1 MIGWYFLEEVLMDNQ
16 TGQNNLAEGSQVVE
30 SPAGWATSTPTI
42 QVGEV
47 PPGATNIN
55 VAGRKRSGALQG
67 FGRLWQKTYRVR
79 LAGTGKTPPEIM
91 QIWKEKFADFQ
102 PPENHF
108 YPPMAGIK
116 PNDVLFISAKVP
128 AFPGSPSI
136 LPVSSGVTVLYV
148 DENQFTVMTPEGFPV
163 SGWNTFSVVEGEDG
177 APVAQV
183 QALERSSDPIYEV
196 FDRYFGSAAQQEK
209 IWKTVLGNLAD
220 HLGVRGEITYSKIC
234 VDPKMQ
240 WSATKNVWKNAGVLT
255 MIYALGAP
263 FRWLQRK

>member
-1 MIGWYFLEEVLMDNQ
+1 MSDQ
-16 TGQNNLAEGSQVVE
+16 SGQDIRTEQHVGE
-30 SPAGWATSTPTI
+30 PTGWAKPTPRI
-42 QVGEV
+42 EVEQV

-55 VAGRKRSGALQG
+55 IEGRKRSGALHG

-79 LAGTGKTPPEIM
+79 LEGAGKSPVEIM

-108 YPPMAGIK
+108 YPPMTGIK

-136 LPVSSGVTVLYV
+136 LPISSGVTVLYV
-148 DENQFTVMTPEGFPV
+148 DDNQFTVMTPEGFPV
-163 SGWNTFSVVEGEDG
+163 SGWNTFSVQEDEDG

-183 QALERSSDPIYEV
+183 QSLERSSDPIYEV

-209 IWKTVLGNLAD
+209 IWKTVLSNLAA
-220 HLGVRGEITYSKIC
+220 HLGLKGEVTFDKVC
-234 VDPKMQ
+234 VDPKVQ
-240 WSATKNVWKNAGVLT
+240 WGAVKNVTKNAGAYTVL
-255 MIYALGAP
+255 YVLGTP
-263 FRWLQRK
+263 VRWFKSKVSK